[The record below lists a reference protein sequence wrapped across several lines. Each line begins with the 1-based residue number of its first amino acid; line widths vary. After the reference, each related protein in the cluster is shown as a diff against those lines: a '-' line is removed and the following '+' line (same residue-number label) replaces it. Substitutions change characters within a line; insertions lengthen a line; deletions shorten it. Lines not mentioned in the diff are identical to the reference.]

1 MRTYTGDF
9 DAETL
14 RQELV
19 AALGATG
26 WYLNGSQGSI
36 TFVSVDN
43 ALDDLAEPVIRT
55 HMGNVLGR
63 AKASVWVKIKAL
75 RDLRQSGG
83 YLVAVATLPKWFH
96 SDDGS
101 RIQQL
106 GLLMLGASIPANL
119 QWKTMD
125 GTFVTMTQALASQIF
140 SAASASDQA
149 IFAKAEAH
157 KTAMLAATD
166 PAAYDFSTGW
176 PAVFTG

>member
-1 MRTYTGDF
+1 MTSTYTGDF
-9 DAETL
+9 DAEIL

-19 AALGATG
+19 AALGANG

-36 TFVSVDN
+36 TFVSDN
-43 ALDDLAEPVIRT
+43 AALNPTATITAHLANGSAR
-55 HMGNVLGR
+55 L
-63 AKASVWVKIKAL
+63 KAAIWVKIKAL

-149 IFAKAEAH
+149 IFAKAESH
-157 KTAMLAATD
+157 KAAMSASSD
-166 PAAYDFSTGW
+166 PAAYDFLTGW
-176 PAVFTG
+176 PLVYGE